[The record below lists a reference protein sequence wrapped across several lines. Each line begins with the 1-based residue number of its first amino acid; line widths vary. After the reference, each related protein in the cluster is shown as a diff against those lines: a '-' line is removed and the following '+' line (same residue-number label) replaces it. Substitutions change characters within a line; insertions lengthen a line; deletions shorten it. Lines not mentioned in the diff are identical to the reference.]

1 MKTRIDWSRAAWN
14 SLRTMQSGTSHF
26 LVGTG
31 RLTLAVGRLIRGL
44 GRRLAPSPRAF
55 K

>member
-1 MKTRIDWSRAAWN
+1 MKTRIDWNRAAWN
-14 SLRTMQSGTSHF
+14 SLHTARHATGHL

-31 RLTLAVGRLIRGL
+31 RLTLAVGRLVRGL
-44 GRRLAPSPRAF
+44 GRRLAPSVRPF

>member
-14 SLRTMQSGTSHF
+14 SLRAMQTGTAHL

-31 RLTLAVGRLIRGL
+31 RLTVAIGRLVRGL
-44 GRRLAPSPRAF
+44 GRRLAPFPRAF